1 MKSKAELLAEK
12 ERAYNEFLATIADLD
27 DAKFVL
33 EPNGEDWTPKD
44 VVAHVAF
51 WEDFLSKMLLAWVI
65 EAVPLPGFDSYDE
78 INTYA
83 TALHRPVPLSK
94 ILEDLETAHRDVL
107 RIVTELVS
115 DETLSHDVPV
125 AYESRTG
132 HRPLSELLTDYIEHY
147 SEHATQ
153 LRAML

>member
-12 ERAYNEFLATIADLD
+12 GRAYKEFVATIADLD
-27 DAKFVL
+27 DAQIAL
-33 EPNGEDWTPKD
+33 EPTGEDWTPKD

-51 WEDFLSKMLLAWVI
+51 WENFLSKMLLAWLI

-78 INTYA
+78 INSYA
-83 TALHRPVPLSK
+83 VALSRPVEFSK

-115 DETLSHDVPV
+115 DETLANDVPV
-125 AYESRTG
+125 AYETRTG

-153 LRAML
+153 LRVML